1 MMRMVNKMKNEKYT
15 TNSVNETI
23 DLGERIGTAIK
34 SGAVV
39 SLTGD
44 LGVGKTAFTKGLALG
59 LGIEDTISSPTFTL
73 MKEYEGRLDLK
84 HIDAYR
90 LEGVDS
96 DSLGLFDL
104 MDDRT
109 VIVIEWGSFLD
120 DLDFNVD
127 YDINIQYIDETV
139 REITVSEVE
148 A

>member
-104 MDDRT
+104 MDDST

-127 YDINIQYIDETV
+127 YDINIKYIDETV

>member
-1 MMRMVNKMKNEKYT
+1 MVNKMKNEKYT

-23 DLGERIGTAIK
+23 DLGERIGSAIK

-127 YDINIQYIDETV
+127 YDINIKYIDETV

>member
-1 MMRMVNKMKNEKYT
+1 MRMVNKMKNEKYT
-15 TNSVNETI
+15 TNSVNQTI
-23 DLGERIGTAIK
+23 DLGERIGSAIK

-127 YDINIQYIDETV
+127 YDINIKYIDETM

>member
-1 MMRMVNKMKNEKYT
+1 MVNKMKNEKYT

-104 MDDRT
+104 MDDST

-127 YDINIQYIDETV
+127 YDINIKYIDETV

>member
-1 MMRMVNKMKNEKYT
+1 MRMVNKMKNEKYT

-127 YDINIQYIDETV
+127 YDINIKYIDETV

>member
-1 MMRMVNKMKNEKYT
+1 MVNKMKNEKYT

-127 YDINIQYIDETV
+127 YDINIKYIDETV

>member
-1 MMRMVNKMKNEKYT
+1 MKNEKYT
-15 TNSVNETI
+15 TNSVNQTI
-23 DLGERIGTAIK
+23 DLGERIGSAIK

-127 YDINIQYIDETV
+127 YDINIKYIDETM

>member
-1 MMRMVNKMKNEKYT
+1 MRMVNKMKNEKYT

-127 YDINIQYIDETV
+127 YDINIKYIDETV
-139 REITVSEVE
+139 REITVSEVG

>member
-127 YDINIQYIDETV
+127 YDINIKYIDETV

>member
-1 MMRMVNKMKNEKYT
+1 MKNEKYT

-127 YDINIQYIDETV
+127 YDINIKYIDETV